1 LICSRS
7 GWRKKSPSG
16 TGVFGPIHT
25 SSGFAGFAHQYAC
38 FLQIQQY
45 RFGFTGLLRPP
56 RSIVQGRLS
65 SAEAESTTFTEALD
79 RYEREIASNKRG
91 AVREKS
97 LIRMLRDSSLAQ
109 RSLAAIRRADVA
121 KLRDE
126 WCETHSPATVV
137 RRLALISHLFT
148 IARKEW
154 GLESLSNPVS

>member
-1 LICSRS
+1 
-7 GWRKKSPSG
+7 
-16 TGVFGPIHT
+16 
-25 SSGFAGFAHQYAC
+25 
-38 FLQIQQY
+38 
-45 RFGFTGLLRPP
+45 
-56 RSIVQGRLS
+56 
-65 SAEAESTTFTEALD
+65 
-79 RYEREIASNKRG
+79 
-91 AVREKS
+91 
-97 LIRMLRDSSLAQ
+97 MLRDSSLAQ